1 MAGTGNEDIKS
12 RCKPTPFQFDY
23 HYQCSY
29 ADEPKKTLP
38 MTENREIGDE
48 TTEGSH
54 RAFNCIV
61 EPSRDGISDT
71 DSLEDVFGL
80 SYSFEQLNHST

>member
-1 MAGTGNEDIKS
+1 MAGTGNEDIQSCRKL
-12 RCKPTPFQFDY
+12 TPFQFDS
-23 HYQCSY
+23 HQQCGY
-29 ADEPKKTLP
+29 ADEPTKTLP
-38 MTENREIGDE
+38 MTENRDIGDE
-48 TTEGSH
+48 TTAH

-80 SYSFEQLNHST
+80 SYPFEQLNHST